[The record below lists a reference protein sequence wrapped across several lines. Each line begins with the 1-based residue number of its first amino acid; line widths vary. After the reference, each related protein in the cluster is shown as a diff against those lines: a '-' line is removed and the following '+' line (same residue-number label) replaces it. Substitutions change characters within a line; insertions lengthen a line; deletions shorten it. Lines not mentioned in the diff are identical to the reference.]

1 MHGATTRLVLE
12 FRILGPLEIREG
24 ARILPP
30 LAPKQRALLA
40 AMLLR
45 AGQFVSKQRL
55 IDDVWGEDAP
65 ATVTNSLENQIWRL
79 RQALGKD
86 VVVTRSPG
94 YVLAVEPEQVD
105 ALRLERLLGR
115 ARALDGEHP
124 YRERL
129 REQLMLA
136 LYRAGRQADALASYQ
151 AARAILTEELGAE
164 PGEDLQDLQRA
175 ILQQDEALRAP
186 PRQERTSE
194 VPPTAPH

>member
-1 MHGATTRLVLE
+1 MTLSRLGRGATTRLVLE
-12 FRILGPLEIREG
+12 FRLLGPLEIREG

-94 YVLAVEPEQVD
+94 YVLAVEPGQVD

-115 ARALDGEHP
+115 ARAG
-124 YRERL
+124 RGG
-129 REQLMLA
+129 
-136 LYRAGRQADALASYQ
+136 AGRGGLRRGERGR
-151 AARAILTEELGAE
+151 ARRRGRR
-164 PGEDLQDLQRA
+164 PP
-175 ILQQDEALRAP
+175 AP
-186 PRQERTSE
+186 PARPSRCLAAGGRR
-194 VPPTAPH
+194 PAPTPGRRCARCSTATPRSFGLR